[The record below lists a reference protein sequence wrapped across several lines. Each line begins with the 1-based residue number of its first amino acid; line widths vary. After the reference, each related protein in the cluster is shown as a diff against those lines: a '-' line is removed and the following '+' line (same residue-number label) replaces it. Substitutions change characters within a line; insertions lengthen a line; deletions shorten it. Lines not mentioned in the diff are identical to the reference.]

1 MGVRMLALHAAQAQ
15 LHAAEQLHAQHQQ
28 VYMQS
33 QAAAAPDHSV
43 LPRP

>member
-1 MGVRMLALHAAQAQ
+1 MRVRMLHAAQAQ

-33 QAAAAPDHSV
+33 QAALAAAPANIGP
-43 LPRP
+43 PRP